1 MECAPAYGRRLMPT
15 VLDDLA
21 ARSPAR
27 VYAAIP
33 KTNDVKDGFRDI
45 TVADV
50 ARMVNFIAWW
60 VEGRFGKSDKFE
72 AIGYIGIADVRGPI
86 LFQGLIKSGFKILL
100 LSPRNTAST
109 NISLMMQTGCSK
121 LLYASELS
129 PLIDPMRASSLS
141 LCTVAIPSFEDMV
154 ASTPKHY
161 PYQKL
166 FEDAQDEPAAVLHSS
181 GSTRLPK
188 PIIMTHASF
197 AVLDNEHNLPEVIG
211 RKRRDWT
218 MWSFEGGG
226 RLFTV
231 FPFFHLGGFLMFT
244 VAAIFGKTTIVYAPP
259 FLVPD
264 GTLIRDIM
272 LQQRLNALLLPPS
285 LVEQLINEPQG
296 MELVKKLDFVAY
308 SGAPLSSAI
317 GNRLSKIIDVFS
329 PYGATETYP
338 QPELATSPED
348 WEWHEFSPHCKHE
361 MQLFDPEEGTY
372 ELVIMSGESSKNTAA
387 VYHNLPHSRGQ
398 FHTKDLFIRNAEKPN
413 LFKYYGRK
421 DDIITLSNGEKFNPI
436 PFELRIQGD
445 SSIKGA
451 LVIGNGRSQPALL
464 LEPKSSEQPSLEDL
478 WPLIE
483 KSNTLVPGQG
493 RIHRG
498 MIILGCPDKPFA
510 RTGKGTIIRRLT
522 EDAYRSEIEKLYVD
536 MHSSNVYDLQADAQ
550 TLSYDRVTISK
561 FLRSILTAGFPAGVS
576 IDEDQDFYSV
586 GLDSVQTTI
595 LVSSLKRNLKGHT
608 TASCDWI
615 TPRTIF
621 KNPTIHALC
630 ELFYEF
636 LNEGTIP
643 KHNDENEDVVPKY
656 LAALTSTSKP
666 AGTREPR
673 TLTTVAIVGST
684 GFLGPEIIRSL
695 LMDSSIIRIYC
706 LNRSKDA
713 KERTLTQLNSESFTP
728 LLHKLEYLTIE
739 LGKPRLG
746 LPDDDHNKL
755 AAELDAIVFN
765 AWRPDFNLTV
775 HSFHPFLHAL
785 VEVIKISAT
794 SVRSPRILFV
804 SSLSSVG
811 SLASNSTVPEA
822 LVDDPAAATSMGY
835 AQSKLAAERVLAAAC
850 RRYGISVLVAR
861 VCQLVG
867 ASARSD
873 GSWLSAVVT
882 TSKTLNLIP
891 SHVAVVDWVRVSD
904 AAKMLY
910 DFLKAPGGE
919 GEALFYHITH
929 PKQQSWDIIVDTLR
943 KRLNGASVVP
953 LRQWIGRLKEIEHPS
968 RDKLPAAVML
978 DFFESLA
985 EGGEKLTYDTQ
996 RASGASS
1003 VSLARIDVKF
1013 IEAWLGE

>member
-1 MECAPAYGRRLMPT
+1 MERTPAYGRRLMPT
-15 VLDDLA
+15 VLDDFA
-21 ARSPAR
+21 TRSPDR
-27 VYAAIP
+27 VYAAVP
-33 KTNDVKDGFRDI
+33 KTNDIKDGFRDI
-45 TVADV
+45 TFADV
-50 ARMVNFIAWW
+50 ARMVNFISWW
-60 VEGRFGKSDKFE
+60 VEDRFGKSDKFE
-72 AIGYIGIADVRGPI
+72 AIGYIGITDVRGPI
-86 LFQGLIKSGFKILL
+86 LFQGLVKSGFKILL
-100 LSPRNTAST
+100 LSPRNPAST
-109 NISLMMQTGCSK
+109 NISLMTQTGCSK

-129 PLIDPMRASSLS
+129 PLVDPMRASSLS
-141 LCTVAIPSFEDMV
+141 LHAEAIPLLEDMM
-154 ASTPKHY
+154 ASAPKHY

-166 FEDAQDEPAAVLHSS
+166 FEDARDEPAAVLHSS

-188 PIIMTHASF
+188 PIIMTHGSF
-197 AVLDNEHNLPEVIG
+197 AVLDNEHNLPEVTG

-264 GTLIRDIM
+264 GALIMDMM
-272 LQQRLNALLLPPS
+272 LQQKLKALLLPPS
-285 LVEQLINEPQG
+285 LVEQLVNEPQG

-372 ELVIMSGESSKNTAA
+372 ELVIMSGENSRDTAA
-387 VYHNLPHSRGQ
+387 VYHNIPDSRGQ
-398 FHTKDLFIRNAEKPN
+398 FHTKDLFVRNAEKPN

-436 PFELRIQGD
+436 PFELNLQGD
-445 SSIKGA
+445 SLIKGA
-451 LVIGNGRSQPALL
+451 LVIGNGRSQPVLL
-464 LEPKSSEQPSLEDL
+464 LEFKSPNQPSPKDL

-483 KSNTLVPGQG
+483 NSNTLVPGQG

-498 MIILGCPDKPFA
+498 MIILGSPDRPFA

-522 EDAYRSEIEKLYVD
+522 EDAYRPEVEKLYAD
-536 MHSSNVYDLQADAQ
+536 MHNSSVYDLQADAQ
-550 TLSYDRVTISK
+550 TLSYDRATISK
-561 FLRSILTAGFPAGVS
+561 FLRSTLMAGFPVGIS
-576 IDEDQDFYSV
+576 IDEDQDFYAV
-586 GLDSVQTTI
+586 GLDSIQTTI
-595 LVSSLKRNLKGHT
+595 LVSSLKRNLQGHT

-621 KNPTIHALC
+621 TNPTIKALC
-630 ELFYEF
+630 ELFYKF

-656 LAALTSTSKP
+656 LAALTRTSKTT
-666 AGTREPR
+666 ATRELR
-673 TLTTVAIVGST
+673 TLTKVAVVGST
-684 GFLGPEIIRSL
+684 GFLGSELIECL
-695 LMDSSIIRIYC
+695 LMDSSISRIYC

-713 KERTLTQLNSESFTP
+713 KERTLIQLNSERFTP
-728 LLHKLEYLTIE
+728 LLHKLEYLTVE

-746 LPDDDHNKL
+746 LSEDDHSRL

-765 AWRPDFNLTV
+765 AWRLDFNLTI

-785 VEVIKISAT
+785 VEVINLSAT
-794 SVRSPRILFV
+794 SARSPRILFI

-811 SLASNSTVPEA
+811 ALARTSTVPEA
-822 LVDDPAAATSMGY
+822 LVDDPAAAAPMGY
-835 AQSKLAAERVLAAAC
+835 ARSKLAAERILAVAC
-850 RRYGISVLVAR
+850 RRYGIPVSVVR

-867 ASARSD
+867 ASAGSD

-882 TSKTLNLIP
+882 TSQTLNLIP
-891 SHVAVVDWVRVSD
+891 SHVAAVDWVRVSD
-904 AAKMLY
+904 AAKMLH

-929 PKQQSWDIIVDTLR
+929 PKQQPWDIVVGALR

-953 LRQWIGRLKEIEHPS
+953 LREWISRLSEFENPS
-968 RDKLPAAVML
+968 RDESPAVVML
-978 DFFESLA
+978 DFFEFLA
-985 EGGEKLTYDTQ
+985 EGAEKSTYDTQ

-1003 VSLARIDVKF
+1003 VSMTAIDRKF
-1013 IEAWLGE
+1013 VRTWLGE

>member
-1 MECAPAYGRRLMPT
+1 MECTPAYGRRLMPT

-27 VYAAIP
+27 VYAAVP
-33 KTNDVKDGFRDI
+33 KTNDIKDGFRDI
-45 TVADV
+45 TFADV

-60 VEGRFGKSDKFE
+60 VEDRFGRSDKFE

-86 LFQGLIKSGFKILL
+86 LFQGLVKSGFKILL
-100 LSPRNTAST
+100 LSPRNQVSN
-109 NISLMMQTGCSK
+109 NISLMTQTGCSR

-129 PLIDPMRASSLS
+129 PLVDPIRASSLS
-141 LCTVAIPSFEDMV
+141 LHAEAIPLLEDMM
-154 ASTPKHY
+154 ASAPKHY
-161 PYQKL
+161 TYQKL
-166 FEDAQDEPAAVLHSS
+166 FEDTRDEPAAVLHSS

-188 PIIMTHASF
+188 PIVMTHGSF
-197 AVLDNEHNLPEVIG
+197 AVLDNEHNLPEVTG

-244 VAAIFGKTTIVYAPP
+244 VAAIFGKTTTVYAPP

-264 GTLIRDIM
+264 GALIRDIM
-272 LQQRLNALLLPPS
+272 LQQKLKALLLPPS
-285 LVEQLINEPQG
+285 LVEQLVNEPQG

-338 QPELATSPED
+338 QPELATAPED

-361 MQLFDPEEGTY
+361 MQLFDPEEGTH
-372 ELVIMSGESSKNTAA
+372 ELVIMSGENSRDTAA
-387 VYHNLPHSRGQ
+387 VYHNLPDSRGQ
-398 FHTKDLFIRNAEKPN
+398 FHTKDLFVRNAEKPN

-436 PFELRIQGD
+436 PFELNLQGD
-445 SSIKGA
+445 SLTKGA

-464 LEPKSSEQPSLEDL
+464 LEFKSPNQPSLEDL

-498 MIILGCPDKPFA
+498 MIILGSPDKPFA

-522 EDAYRSEIEKLYVD
+522 EDAYRPEVEKLYAD
-536 MHSSNVYDLQADAQ
+536 MHNSSVYDLQADAL
-550 TLSYDRVTISK
+550 TLSYDRATISK
-561 FLRSILTAGFPAGVS
+561 FLRSTLMTGFPADIS
-576 IDEDQDFYSV
+576 IDEDQDFYAV
-586 GLDSVQTTI
+586 GLDSIQTTI
-595 LVSSLKRNLKGHT
+595 FISSLKRNLQGHT

-621 KNPTIHALC
+621 TNPTIKALC
-630 ELFYEF
+630 EIFYKF

-643 KHNDENEDVVPKY
+643 KHIDENEDVVPKY
-656 LAALTSTSKP
+656 LAALTRTSKP
-666 AGTREPR
+666 TETRELR
-673 TLTTVAIVGST
+673 TLTTVAVVGST
-684 GFLGPEIIRSL
+684 GFLGSELIASL
-695 LMDSSIIRIYC
+695 LMDSSISRIYC
-706 LNRSKDA
+706 LNRSKEA
-713 KERTLTQLNSESFTP
+713 KGRTLTQLNSERFMP
-728 LLHKLEYLTIE
+728 LLHKLEYLTVE
-739 LGKPRLG
+739 FGKPRLG
-746 LPDDDHNKL
+746 LSEDDHSKL
-755 AAELDAIVFN
+755 STELDAIVFN
-765 AWRPDFNLTV
+765 AWRLDFNLTI

-785 VEVIKISAT
+785 VEVINLSAT
-794 SVRSPRILFV
+794 SARSPRILFV

-811 SLASNSTVPEA
+811 SLARTSTVPEA
-822 LVDDPAAATSMGY
+822 LVDDPAAAAPMGY
-835 AQSKLAAERVLAAAC
+835 ARSKLAAERILAVAC
-850 RRYGISVLVAR
+850 RRYGIPVSVVR

-867 ASARSD
+867 ASAGSD

-882 TSKTLNLIP
+882 TSQTLNLIP

-904 AAKMLY
+904 AAKMLH
-910 DFLKAPGGE
+910 DSLKAPGGE
-919 GEALFYHITH
+919 EEALFYHITH
-929 PKQQSWDIIVDTLR
+929 PKQQPWNIVVDALR
-943 KRLNGASVVP
+943 KRLNSASVVP
-953 LRQWIGRLKEIEHPS
+953 LREWIGRLREIENPS
-968 RDKLPAAVML
+968 RDESPAVVML
-978 DFFESLA
+978 DFFELLA
-985 EGGEKLTYDTQ
+985 EGAERSTYDTQ
-996 RASGASS
+996 RASGASD
-1003 VSLARIDVKF
+1003 VSLAAIDSKF
-1013 IEAWLGE
+1013 VRVWLGE